1 MAELI
6 RTDHAGGIAR
16 LTLARAPVNA
26 LVPDFLMDFAVSI
39 DRLAADDAVRAIVID
54 SAFGVHSA
62 GLDLKAAQTWD
73 RGGEHAIVAA
83 LNIGFTT
90 LFACPKPTVAAIA
103 GPAIA
108 GGLFFVL
115 GCDYRVAAP
124 RASFG
129 LAEVRVGAD
138 FPVGPMEIARATL
151 SANDLRRLMLT
162 GQPVSADRALASGIV
177 DELVDEAML
186 GEAALQAAAA
196 LADNPPLTYAAVKR
210 QIRGEVIARIKAAMA
225 AGGNAPPDG
234 WFNSETKAAMA
245 RMIAGRG

>member
-1 MAELI
+1 M
-6 RTDHAGGIAR
+6 
-16 LTLARAPVNA
+16 
-26 LVPDFLMDFAVSI
+26 AVS
-39 DRLAADDAVRAIVID
+39 RLAMAGALALAIGSGDAAAATSDAHESPALTATLITAENGVAPKAKAI
-54 SAFGVHSA
+54 SG

-186 GEAALQAAAA
+186 GEAALQAAGA

-210 QIRGEVIARIKAAMA
+210 QIRGEVIAGIEAAIA
-225 AGGNAPPDG
+225 AGGNASPDG